1 MKLKKL
7 FIVVIMLLLMCPIF
21 AKTIQL
27 VKRFDVYKNNGAWY
41 WEAQW
46 IDVTPDIQEM
56 INKGWKVVCI
66 TPITM
71 QYNEGSQTHYIIVVF
86 EKEENE

>member
-7 FIVVIMLLLMCPIF
+7 FIVVIMLFLMCPMF
-21 AKTIQL
+21 TKTIQL
-27 VKRFDVYKNNGAWY
+27 VKRFDTYKNDSVWASGAEWH
-41 WEAQW
+41 
-46 IDVTPDIQEM
+46 DVTPDIQEM
-56 INKGWKVVCI
+56 IDKGWKVVCI

-71 QYNEGSQTHYIIVVF
+71 KYYEGSQTYYVIVVF